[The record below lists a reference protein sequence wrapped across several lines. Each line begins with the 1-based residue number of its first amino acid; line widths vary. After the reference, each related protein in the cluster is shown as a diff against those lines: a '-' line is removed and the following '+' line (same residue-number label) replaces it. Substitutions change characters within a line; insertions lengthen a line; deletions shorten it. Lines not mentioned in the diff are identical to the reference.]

1 MRYLGKFVWRG
12 KNTPPPIRNRV
23 KVEKEYLLEDNGVQK
38 EIERHHIDKPT
49 NDQLRVDNEIQD
61 LKKEIG
67 ENNSTSIMDKELS
80 MYEVGTTLVLA
91 LRHLKSNG
99 ISSKLI
105 DMVSRQEISH
115 IRVEFQFRVQFRV

>member
-1 MRYLGKFVWRG
+1 MGGVKI
-12 KNTPPPIRNRV
+12 PPPIRNRV

-80 MYEVGTTLVLA
+80 TYKVGTTFITCSEIPW
-91 LRHLKSNG
+91 SNG
-99 ISSKLI
+99 IPSNLI
-105 DMVSRQEISH
+105 DMA
-115 IRVEFQFRVQFRV
+115 